1 MKHVQGDLKQEGF
14 NWAHSSI
21 VRCCGGE
28 AKAWWQ
34 EQPSALTSQARECTG
49 DRRGFWSLWVC
60 PSDTLPPP
68 RPYLPV
74 LHQQVHQLG
83 PKPWSSWT
91 YGGCSHS
98 NHSCLLPSLCF
109 SYLGSLAEPRACR
122 FRGVQLASLP
132 PGIPCVCLLSS
143 GIAGGHH
150 AYQVSRN
157 SSVQARV
164 ASFERSSQLQT
175 RSF

>member
-21 VRCCGGE
+21 VRRCGGE

-49 DRRGFWSLWVC
+49 DRRGFCWSLWVC
-60 PSDTLPPP
+60 PFDTLPPP
-68 RPYLPV
+68 RPYVPV

-83 PKPWSSWT
+83 PKPWNTWT

-109 SYLGSLAEPRACR
+109 SYLGSLAEPRVCW

-132 PGIPCVCLLSS
+132 PGSPVSVS
-143 GIAGGHH
+143 RIAGGHH
-150 AYQVSRN
+150 AYLVSRN
-157 SSVQARV
+157 SSIQARV
-164 ASFERSSQLQT
+164 ASFEQSSQLQT
-175 RSF
+175 WSF